1 MVFTGFYGWP
11 EAQHKEKSWQLLE
24 HLRSLVNGAWLCA
37 RDFNAILNSAE
48 KLSLRPPNSVEI
60 DAFRN
65 VLDSCTLKDL
75 GYRGYTYTWSNK
87 RPGEANTKLRL
98 DRAVATME
106 WWEKF
111 LITTVSHL
119 PPHASDHLPILVHVK
134 SVQRFQQKFKK
145 GFKFEENWL
154 LWEDCGGVVKDAW

>member
-1 MVFTGFYGWP
+1 M
-11 EAQHKEKSWQLLE
+11 LE
-24 HLRSLVNGAWLCA
+24 HLRGFVNGAWICA
-37 RDFNAILNSAE
+37 GDFNAILNSAG

-65 VLDSCTLKDL
+65 VLDSCTFEDL

-87 RPGEANTKLRL
+87 RPGDAITKLRL

-106 WWEKF
+106 WRAKF
-111 LITTVSHL
+111 PITTFSHL

-134 SVQRFQQKFKK
+134 SLKRF
-145 GFKFEENWL
+145 
-154 LWEDCGGVVKDAW
+154 